1 MHRAAV
7 QELDFFNIS
16 EGPLATV
23 IDKDMQILITGATR
37 GIGAALIKALAGTSA
52 AGGEA
57 HTIYLGCRDM
67 TAGEHRT
74 LIR

>member
-1 MHRAAV
+1 
-7 QELDFFNIS
+7 
-16 EGPLATV
+16 
-23 IDKDMQILITGATR
+23 MQILITGATR